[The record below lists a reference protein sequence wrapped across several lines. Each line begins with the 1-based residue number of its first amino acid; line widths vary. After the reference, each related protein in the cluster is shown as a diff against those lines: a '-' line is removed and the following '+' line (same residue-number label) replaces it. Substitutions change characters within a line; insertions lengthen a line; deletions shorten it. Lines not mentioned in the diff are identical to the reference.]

1 MYDPVTKTNV
11 PVISMF
17 MTAKTMEQAMKD
29 RVLSDRERAAIKRL
43 IDYEEGQEL
52 FRGSGSSTSITGSF
66 VGNDLGDSMRS
77 LRQMDEFAE
86 AVYSD
91 SDSAE
96 NEDDLSGEA
105 LQFALK
111 GEPIAGS
118 LGDENY

>member
-17 MTAKTMEQAMKD
+17 MNAKTMEQALQD
-29 RVLSDRERAAIKRL
+29 RALSDQERAAIKRL
-43 IDYEEGQEL
+43 LDYEEGQEL
-52 FRGSGSSTSITGSF
+52 FRGSVASASITGSF
-66 VGNDLGDSMRS
+66 VGNDLGESMRS

-96 NEDDLSGEA
+96 NEDDLEGEA
-105 LQFALK
+105 L
-111 GEPIAGS
+111 
-118 LGDENY
+118 